1 VLNTE
6 AQFSWRPDGNFFI
19 LNYKTVNGNKAVT
32 KDIMM
37 NTFISPAK
45 SDPTADGLVQSVS
58 ERGKQTMNGLVAW
71 QPSGSIVAGVD
82 SIQKG
87 NTKTNRVIFW

>member
-1 VLNTE
+1 VINSE

-19 LNYKTVNGNKAVT
+19 LNYKTVNGYKAVT

-45 SDPTADGLVQSVS
+45 SDPNSDGLVQSVS
-58 ERGKQTMNGLVAW
+58 ERGKQTMSGLAAW
-71 QPSGSIVAGVD
+71 QPSGSIIAGVD
-82 SIQKG
+82 YIQKG
-87 NTKTNRVIFW
+87 QIKTNRVILW